1 MAQAKKK
8 MLSVVVSVYNEE
20 QVLPC
25 FYPAAVAA
33 LEDCG
38 WDYELIFVNDGSSD
52 ESASILDGFACRNPR
67 VKVVHFARN
76 FGHEAAMIAGIDHAS
91 GDGVVCMD
99 ADLQHPPE
107 CLGQI
112 VEKFEEGWEI
122 ISMVRQENPD
132 AGFFSRMASCAF
144 YRLLNAISPV
154 KFENNASDFFAL
166 SRQAADVLRSDY
178 RERVR
183 YLRGYVQSMGF
194 RKTALSFRA
203 NQRAAGQSKYSLKKL
218 LKFSFNAI
226 CSFSD
231 LPLRLGMYSGLIVG
245 VLGLI
250 LMVYS
255 IVIKLVFGAP
265 GGYTTLVVAMCFLFS
280 ILFFLLGIIGQYIA
294 VLFAEVKQR
303 PIYIVRDV
311 KGGEERPGEN

>member
-1 MAQAKKK
+1 MAQTKEKT
-8 MLSVVVSVYNEE
+8 LSVVVSVYNEE
-20 QVLPC
+20 QALPC

-33 LEDCG
+33 LECCP
-38 WDYELIFVNDGSSD
+38 WDYELIFVNDGSADNSQ
-52 ESASILDGFACRNPR
+52 SILEGFAEQNSR
-67 VKVVHFARN
+67 VKVVCFARN
-76 FGHEAAMIAGIDHAS
+76 FGHEAAMIAGIDQAA

-107 CLGQI
+107 CLSQI
-112 VEKFEEGWEI
+112 IQKFEEGWEI

-132 AGFFSRMASCAF
+132 ASLFSRMASSAF
-144 YRLLNAISPV
+144 YRVLNAISPV
-154 KFENNASDFFAL
+154 KFENNASDFFAMTKK
-166 SRQAADVLRSDY
+166 AADVLRSDY

-194 RKTALSFRA
+194 RKTTLSFRA

-218 LKFSFNAI
+218 VKFSFNAI

-231 LPLRLGMYSGLIVG
+231 MPLRLGMYSGLVVG
-245 VLGLI
+245 LMGLI
-250 LMVYS
+250 LMIYS
-255 IVIKLVFGAP
+255 IVVKIVHGAP
-265 GGYTTLVVAMCFLFS
+265 GGYTTIVVAMCFLFS

-311 KGGEERPGEN
+311 KGGAEQED